1 MQFCKNLYISNAETS
16 KGQQIINI
24 SLSLNAVVLD
34 ILGLSAEIYWV
45 SPWTKNISVQEHF
58 YLINLYPHLTHFPS
72 KTFILQDPGLICKA
86 LILHINLKYVQK
98 SVF

>member
-1 MQFCKNLYISNAETS
+1 M
-16 KGQQIINI
+16 
-24 SLSLNAVVLD
+24 
-34 ILGLSAEIYWV
+34 
-45 SPWTKNISVQEHF
+45 QEHF